1 MPRSW
6 PGQSARDRAV
16 EAYVES
22 LLLPGPDTA
31 PRRPVTLLLGPRGS
45 GKTTLLEHLYGWAH
59 GVPRAWLDVAERAG
73 RNEQPVDVLAAI
85 AAGLPQHDPQVKN
98 LQFRAFDIVV
108 QALSVQIRGLSDEAA
123 RRAVGAELARPR
135 SGWLG
140 LVLQLAQ
147 IAAGVAGLPAAVG
160 YVLQL
165 LPLAGQSGIL
175 SRTRLR
181 LSPVLRGRTAGAGLG
196 LLVALNRAYNEGPP
210 GQRSFAEQFVCR
222 ALLDDLRRCYRKKDW
237 AVRSLVLLDN
247 IDNRLGRDVLRL
259 LREARTSATDPLV
272 VLATA
277 GSYPHGLP
285 AVPVGPQSGPAFAP
299 QPIDEGL
306 TVGRLPDLTRAE
318 VDLQARD
325 ILEEAD
331 ALAPPRVENGTR
343 WLGWAVYELT
353 RGQPEGTR
361 QVLAGLL
368 EFDRAV
374 PWEVRLRQ
382 IFAPSNGLAGRLL
395 ERLLPFGLEHQESEL
410 YQALLRASVAPDLA
424 QAQVTPELLAAGVA
438 LQQSFNTFCT
448 DPLRTLHL
456 DTGDEAADGPVE
468 TPHPLLRRLL
478 RYALDD
484 PAAVHAGRRAE
495 AEGLD
500 EPGAAAY
507 HALACGDLPAAAAYL
522 DGLIEQVGP
531 KDWYAELARLRRAPL
546 PASVVGGEAP
556 GTLTGPW
563 GPFERFVRH
572 LGGEGVDPRLR
583 TVTRLL
589 AASWIAPEPLE
600 PDRVGDPYRDPLGD
614 PYAELYTEINARLHT
629 LVSADTHVLPD
640 RVAWTS
646 VLLNKA
652 GHYREMPWQ

>member
-16 EAYVES
+16 EAHIES
-22 LLLPGPDTA
+22 LLLPGPGGA
-31 PRRPVTLLLGPRGS
+31 SQRPITLLLGPRGS

-85 AAGLPQHDPQVKN
+85 AAGLPQHEPQVKK
-98 LQFRAFDIVV
+98 LQFRAFDVVV
-108 QALSVQIRGLSDEAA
+108 QALAVQIRGLSDEAA
-123 RRAVGAELARPR
+123 RKAVGAELARPR

-140 LVLQLAQ
+140 LVLQLVQ

-165 LPLAGQSGIL
+165 LPLAEQSGIL
-175 SRTRLR
+175 ARTRLR

-210 GQRSFAEQFVCR
+210 GQRGFAEQFVCR

-285 AVPVGPQSGPAFAP
+285 ALPIGPQCGPAFTP
-299 QPIDEGL
+299 QPIDQGL
-306 TVGRLPDLTRAE
+306 SVGRLPDLTRAE

-325 ILEEAD
+325 VLEEAD
-331 ALAPPRVENGTR
+331 AMSPPRVENGTR
-343 WLGWAVYELT
+343 WLGWAVYEIT

-361 QVLAGLL
+361 QVLAELL

-382 IFAPSNGLAGRLL
+382 IFAPSRGLAGRLL

-410 YQALLRASVAPDLA
+410 YQALVRASVTPDLA
-424 QAQVTPELLAAGVA
+424 QAQVTPELLASGVV

-484 PAAVHAGRRAE
+484 PAAVHAQRRVE

-500 EPGAAAY
+500 EPGTAAY

-522 DGLIEQVGP
+522 DGLIERAGP
-531 KDWYAELARLRRAPL
+531 NDWYAELTRLRRAPL

-563 GPFERFVRH
+563 RPFERFVRH
-572 LGGEGVDPRLR
+572 LGDEGVDPRLR

-600 PDRVGDPYRDPLGD
+600 PDRAGDPYRDPLGD

-652 GHYREMPWQ
+652 VLYREMPWQ